1 MASSSSSSSSSLFLL
16 LSFLYFTLSHLQIS
30 ASSLIL
36 PLTKDSAT
44 LQYLTTLSHGT
55 PLVTTNLVLDI
66 GGSNLWIDCA
76 SREVPSSSS
85 VTVPHRSIQCL
96 TAKSHELETQ
106 AWLTSL
112 SNPEELDLPCQTLT
126 QNTITGAKSSEAEL
140 VQDLMAL
147 KRSKLEGPKSQILFA
162 CSPSLL
168 LKGLASGAKGIA
180 GLGRSR
186 SSLTSQIFDSLT
198 THRKMS
204 FCVSSSSG
212 VVVFGNMGYEF
223 QQSNE
228 ILRSLT
234 FTPLV
239 TTNNNQKNPN
249 SQEYFINVNS
259 IKIGGKKVSFNTPS
273 LSQDGNGAM
282 LSTVVPFT
290 TLHSSIYEN
299 FESAFLKA
307 ALAMNMTKVEPLAPF
322 GLCFSSEGNPSV
334 PVIDFVLQSEMVKWS
349 FHGSNSMVK
358 VNEKV
363 MCLGFLDGGVDAKNN
378 IVIGGFQLE
387 DVLVQIDL
395 DTNMVGFSNSL
406 LMKQS
411 SCSDF
416 NKLASSSSMVAAE

>member
-1 MASSSSSSSSSLFLL
+1 MASSSSSLFVF
-16 LSFLYFTLSHLQIS
+16 LSFLFFTLSYVQIS
-30 ASSLIL
+30 ASSLVL
-36 PLTKDSAT
+36 PVTKDSAT

-55 PLVTTNLVLDI
+55 PLVPTNLVLDI

-76 SREVPSSSS
+76 SRKTPSSSS
-85 VTVPHRSIQCL
+85 ITVPHRSIQCL
-96 TAKSHELETQ
+96 TAKSHEIETQ

-112 SNPEELDLPCQTLT
+112 SNPEELDLPCQILT
-126 QNTITGAKSSEAEL
+126 QNTITGTKSSEGEL
-140 VQDLMAL
+140 VQDLIAL
-147 KRSKLEGPKSQILFA
+147 KRSKLEEQEGPKSQILFA
-162 CSPSLL
+162 CSPTLL

-186 SSLTSQIFDSLT
+186 SSLTSQIFDSLI

-223 QQSNE
+223 QPSNE

-239 TTNNNQKNPN
+239 TNNQKNPN

-349 FHGSNSMVK
+349 FHGRNSMVK

-416 NKLASSSSMVAAE
+416 KKLASSSSMVAAE

>member
-1 MASSSSSSSSSLFLL
+1 MASSSSVFVL
-16 LSFLYFTLSHLQIS
+16 LSFLFFTLFHVQIS

-36 PLTKDSAT
+36 PVTKDSAT
-44 LQYLTTLSHGT
+44 LQYLTTLSYGT
-55 PLVTTNLVLDI
+55 PLVPTNLVLDL

-76 SREVPSSSS
+76 SRNAPSSSS
-85 VTVPHRSIQCL
+85 ISVPHRSIQCL
-96 TAKSHELETQ
+96 TAKSHEIETQ
-106 AWLTSL
+106 AWVTSL
-112 SNPEELDLPCQTLT
+112 SNPEELDQPCQILS
-126 QNTITGAKSSEAEL
+126 QNSITGTKSSEGEL
-140 VQDLMAL
+140 VQDLIAL
-147 KRSKLEGPKSQILFA
+147 KRWKLEEEEGPKSQILFA
-162 CSPSLL
+162 CSPTLL

-186 SSLTSQIFDSLT
+186 SSFTSQIFDSLT
-198 THRKMS
+198 TQRKMS

-223 QQSNE
+223 QPSDE

-234 FTPLV
+234 FTPLL
-239 TTNNNQKNPN
+239 TATNNQKNPN

-290 TLHSSIYEN
+290 TLHSSIYEI

-307 ALAMNMTKVEPLAPF
+307 ALAMNMTKVEALAPF

-334 PVIDFVLQSEMVKWS
+334 PIIDFVLQSEMVKWS
-349 FHGSNSMVK
+349 IHGRNSMVK

-363 MCLGFLDGGVDAKNN
+363 MCLGFLDSGVDAKNN

-406 LMKQS
+406 LMKQT

-416 NKLASSSSMVAAE
+416 KRLASSMVAAE